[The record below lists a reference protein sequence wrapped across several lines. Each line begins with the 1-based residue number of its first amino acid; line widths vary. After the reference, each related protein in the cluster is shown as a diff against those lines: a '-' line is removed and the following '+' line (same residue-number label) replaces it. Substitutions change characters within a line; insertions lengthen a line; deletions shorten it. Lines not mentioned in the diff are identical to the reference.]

1 MSRLRP
7 GTTVVVMTWRSI
19 RAIVILLA
27 GTALLGSAACATAPA
42 SAPPPVTP
50 LVPLSLPAPT
60 GPHPLG
66 TVELHL
72 VDHDRTDPWAA
83 QPGTPR
89 ELMVSVWYPAQA
101 DAQAPRAPH
110 FPPGVAA
117 HYDRTSGAFG
127 IEPGTVDFAGS
138 RTHAAE
144 RAAVAPDAVGRPMV
158 LYSPGGGL
166 SRAMG
171 TALVEELASRGYVV
185 VTVDHTFAGPVQ
197 FPDRV
202 ELPAQDLDKARM
214 LQEQVRDI
222 RFVLDQLT
230 LVAAGTDPDAQHRG
244 LPAGLPAALDL
255 SRVGMFGHSA
265 GGFTTAEAMLDE
277 DRIDA
282 GANLDG
288 SMDAGYGRASA
299 QGVDRPFLLMGG
311 GTSGDDEHPHHHLA
325 TPDWNA
331 FWEHSTG
338 WKRDVYLS
346 AAEHMSFGDQ
356 QVLLPQIDREL
367 PLRDGWLEGL
377 VGSIDPQRSIAAQRA
392 HLTAFFDLHLRGLP
406 TTLFDGGAAEH
417 PDVRVIR

>member
-1 MSRLRP
+1 MVRARAA
-7 GTTVVVMTWRSI
+7 TTVVGMPWRSS
-19 RAIVILLA
+19 RPVLALLA
-27 GTALLGSAACATAPA
+27 GAVLLTGVACATAPA
-42 SAPPPVTP
+42 SAPPPAPP
-50 LVPLSLPAPT
+50 LVLSLPAPT

-72 VDHDRTDPWAA
+72 VDRDRTDPWAA
-83 QPGTPR
+83 QPGAPR
-89 ELMVSVWYPAQA
+89 ELMVSVWYPARPEPET
-101 DAQAPRAPH
+101 PRAPW

-127 IEPGTVDFAGS
+127 IRPGTVGFAGA
-138 RTHAAE
+138 RTHAGQ
-144 RAAVAPDAVGRPMV
+144 RAAVAADAVGLPVV

-171 TALVEELASRGYVV
+171 TALVEELAGRGYVV

-197 FPDRV
+197 FPGRM
-202 ELPAQDLDKARM
+202 ELPARNLDKARM

-222 RFVLDQLT
+222 RFVLDQLA
-230 LVAAGTDPDAQHRG
+230 LVAAGTDPDAQRRG

-265 GGFTTAEAMLDE
+265 GGFTTAETMLAD

-288 SMDAGYGRASA
+288 SMDPGYGNASTR
-299 QGVDRPFLLMGG
+299 GVDRPFLLMGG
-311 GTSGDDEHPHHHLA
+311 GTSGDDGHPHHHLA
-325 TPDWNA
+325 VPDWNA

-338 WKRDVYLS
+338 WKRDVYLP

-356 QVLLPQIDREL
+356 QVLLPQIDEEL
-367 PLRDGWLEGL
+367 PLPDGVLEQL
-377 VGSIDPQRSIAAQRA
+377 VGTVDPERSIAAQRA
-392 HLTAFFDLHLRGLP
+392 HLTAFFDLHLRGRP
-406 TTLFDGGAAEH
+406 TALFDGGSAEH
-417 PDVRVIR
+417 PDARIVR